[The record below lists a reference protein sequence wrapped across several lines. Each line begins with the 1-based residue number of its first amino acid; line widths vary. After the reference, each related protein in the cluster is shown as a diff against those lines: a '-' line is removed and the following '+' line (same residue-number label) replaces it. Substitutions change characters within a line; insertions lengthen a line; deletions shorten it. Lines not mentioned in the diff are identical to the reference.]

1 MKIKTLA
8 LAIGA
13 AVAAQSG
20 VVLADAT
27 VYGKLNISLQ
37 NNSFDY
43 IGRSQQD
50 NWTLNSNSSRLGVKG
65 KSKINDDM
73 DAVFKL
79 EYETYVDN
87 GFSSCNNSNN
97 TFCQRNIYAGLSSKK
112 YGMLYGGK
120 NDTVLKMAADGT
132 DLFNDLVIGDI
143 TNYMV
148 GENRENNSII
158 YTSPVIAGFTFSTS
172 TILGEQTGVDN
183 AAGHD
188 PYHDSVQQN
197 SGIFDSSSTAVK
209 YEFNDKA
216 WIALAG
222 DVNVQNADIVRLVS
236 QATFGDFTFDAH
248 IQTANN
254 HFRDYNANGVS
265 DSLGDGMV
273 ISNSRGYGL
282 ALSNIAGGPN
292 GAPPAGTGSGAFYSA
307 IESQDAW
314 MLNGKYQM
322 GDWAFKAQIGESYST
337 AFDPTA
343 ANQLQP
349 ISPASGREFD
359 TTQVAF
365 GVDYAMSKNVTI
377 FSYIAQLDTDIDNAP
392 ALIDNSTLQTG
403 GVGLEVKF

>member
-1 MKIKTLA
+1 MKRKLLP

-13 AVAAQSG
+13 VVVAQSG

-27 VYGKLNISLQ
+27 VYGKLNISFQ
-37 NNSFDY
+37 NNNFDY
-43 IGRSQQD
+43 VGRPQLD
-50 NWTLNSNSSRLGVKG
+50 NWTLNSNASRLGVKG

-73 DAVFKL
+73 DAVFKM

-97 TFCQRNIYAGLSSKK
+97 TFCQRNIYVGLSSKT

-120 NDTVLKMAADGT
+120 NDTVLKMVADGT
-132 DLFNDLVIGDI
+132 DMFNDLVLGDI

-158 YTSPVIAGFTFSTS
+158 YTSPVMAGFTFSTS
-172 TILGEQTGVDN
+172 TILGEQSGVNN
-183 AAGHD
+183 AGNQE
-188 PYHDSVQQN
+188 PYHDSIQQN
-197 SGIFDSSSTAVK
+197 SGPFDSSSSAIK

-222 DVNVQNADIVRLVS
+222 DWNVENADIVRLVS

-254 HFRDYNANGVS
+254 HFRDQNANNLDDG
-265 DSLGDGMV
+265 LGDGMI
-273 ISNSRGYGL
+273 ISNGKGYGL
-282 ALSNIAGGPN
+282 ALNN
-292 GAPPAGTGSGAFYSA
+292 TVPPAGSGSGAYYA
-307 IESQDAW
+307 GIQDQDAW
-314 MLNGKYQM
+314 MVNGKYQM

-337 AFDPTA
+337 SFKPNTA
-343 ANQLQP
+343 NNFNNG
-349 ISPASGREFD
+349 IGSSYEFD
-359 TTQVAF
+359 TTQVAI
-365 GVDYAMSKNVTI
+365 GADYALSKNVTL
-377 FSYIAQLDTDIDNAP
+377 FSYIAQLDVDTDNAT
-392 ALIDNSTLQTG
+392 ALVDDGTLQTG

>member
-1 MKIKTLA
+1 MKRKILA
-8 LAIGA
+8 LAIGTV
-13 AVAAQSG
+13 VAAQSG

-50 NWTLNSNSSRLGVKG
+50 NWTLDSNSSRLGVKG

-79 EYETYVDN
+79 EFEVFTDD
-87 GFSSCNNSNN
+87 GFNSCNSSNN
-97 TFCQRNIYAGLSSKK
+97 TFCQRNIYAGLSSKT

-132 DLFNDLVIGDI
+132 DMFNDLVLGDI

-158 YTSPVIAGFTFSTS
+158 YTSPVMAGFTFSTS

-188 PYHDSVQQN
+188 PYHDSGQQN
-197 SGIFDSSSTAVK
+197 SGLFDSTSSAIK

-236 QATFGDFTFDAH
+236 QATIGDFTFDAH

-254 HFRDYNANGVS
+254 HFKDQNANGV
-265 DSLGDGMV
+265 DNGLGDGMV
-273 ISNSRGYGL
+273 ISNGRGYGL

-292 GAPPAGTGSGAFYSA
+292 GAPPAGTGSGAFYSG
-307 IESQDAW
+307 IENQDAW
-314 MLNGKYQM
+314 MINGKYQM
-322 GDWAFKAQIGESYST
+322 GDWAFKAQVGESYST
-337 AFDPTA
+337 SFDPNA
-343 ANQLQP
+343 ANNFNNG
-349 ISPASGREFD
+349 IGSSYEFD
-359 TTQVAF
+359 ASQVAF

-377 FSYIAQLDTDIDNAP
+377 FSYIAQLDVDTDNAA
-392 ALIDNSTLQTG
+392 ALIDDATLQTG